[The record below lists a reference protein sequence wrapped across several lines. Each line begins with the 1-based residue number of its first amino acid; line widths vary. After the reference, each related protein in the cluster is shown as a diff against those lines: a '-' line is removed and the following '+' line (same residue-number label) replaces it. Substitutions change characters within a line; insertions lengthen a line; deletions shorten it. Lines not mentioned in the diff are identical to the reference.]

1 MEKSER
7 VFTIMA
13 DYEWSDVGNW
23 VSVREMEGYSDDKD
37 NVHLVD
43 SENVFVKS
51 NKDVGVVGVDGV
63 VIIETENGILVA
75 KEDRVNDIR
84 EVYRKIYK

>member
-1 MEKSER
+1 
-7 VFTIMA
+7 MA
-13 DYEWSDVGNW
+13 DYEWSDVGSW
-23 VSVREMEGYSDDKD
+23 VSVREMEGCSDGKD

-43 SENVFVKS
+43 SKNVFVKS
-51 NKDVGVVGVDGV
+51 NKNVGVVGVDDV

-75 KEDRVNDIR
+75 KEDMVNDIR